1 MQSTKSESLAKT
13 QSSKAR
19 SYAVIRHALHVNGP
33 LSRSQLAEVTT
44 LKLSSV
50 CGRVNELLKTG
61 ELVEAGK
68 IYDKATE
75 RNVTTV
81 ALNTSAMKAAV

>member
-19 SYAVIRHALHVNGP
+19 SYAVIKHALHVNGP
-33 LSRSQLAEVTT
+33 LSRSQLSEVTS

-50 CGRVNELLKTG
+50 CGRVNELIKAGILI
-61 ELVEAGK
+61 EAGK
-68 IYDKATE
+68 IFDKATE

-81 ALNTSAMKAAV
+81 ALVDQTKKVAA